1 MDITLA
7 YGNASLT
14 VTVPVGVD
22 VDSFGSNTSGTSVT
36 RESFSRRFHDSPA
49 RQVLPASSPL
59 VVVNDGYRHTPT
71 ARILDWLDSI
81 YPDFLDR
88 ADFIVS
94 TGTHPAPSDEQM
106 RAIFGGLYA
115 RLRDRVRIHDC
126 RDMTAMRPVGRD
138 RFGAEVFLNAAVLE
152 HEDVLII
159 GSVEPHYFAGFT
171 GGRKSLFPGLSDLAT
186 TERNHNLAN
195 SLEAQPLRLRGNP
208 VAEHFDELME
218 LVAHRAF
225 YAVQVVVDAGGIIR
239 EITCGELQD
248 AFVRATE
255 AARALFAHEVAERYD
270 VVLCEMRSPLDHNL
284 YQLQKGL
291 ENGQAAVRA
300 GGAAILVSA
309 CVEGVGSPHFFH
321 QALTWDRTRNRPQDG
336 ILRFGSHK
344 LSRVHAI
351 TERID
356 VLLHSMLSPQDIRQ
370 VFYEPIENVTAYLT
384 ERRASYDLD
393 RLAVVYDA
401 GHTVLTVNDN

>member
-1 MDITLA
+1 M
-7 YGNASLT
+7 
-14 VTVPVGVD
+14 
-22 VDSFGSNTSGTSVT
+22 T

-309 CVEGVGSPHFFH
+309 CVEGVGSPHFFR